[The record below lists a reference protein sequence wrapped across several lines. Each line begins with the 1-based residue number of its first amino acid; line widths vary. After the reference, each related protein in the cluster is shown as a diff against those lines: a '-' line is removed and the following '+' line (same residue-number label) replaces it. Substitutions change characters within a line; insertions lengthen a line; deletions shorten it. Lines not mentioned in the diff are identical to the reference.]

1 MNSDLFVDA
10 TSDVDGYLG
19 YIKYDGKGLE
29 KGVMDARK
37 QADALLGL
45 DHAMR
50 HFIVK
55 LNPSFKGVDF
65 EIPVKVREGSWEA
78 LIPETV
84 SGWVQASLGVA
95 VTAYL
100 TQAAQKMAERDFEEF
115 GVKDIFSKA
124 LSAIK
129 WFARLG
135 KHLGRVEQ
143 KPFEDVKF
151 AENNTLIGIKN
162 DADEYLYIPK
172 YVLDLYVQSDPKV
185 LEGLVSLV
193 VEGWSLKIGDIKGDI
208 VDEVI
213 ITESD
218 KAIFCEDEND
228 EPEEVVFPELRHG
241 DDVVLEGEVTR
252 ENKTANSMGFKYLDH
267 ILTAYPETGSIVRY
281 KPLLFLRCRLF
292 GTVDRT
298 DEKGRTIAKRPKLYF
313 SHLEAL
319 ETEEIDDLFSGG

>member
-1 MNSDLFVDA
+1 MNSDLFIDA
-10 TSDVDGYLG
+10 ASDADGYLG

-29 KGVMDARK
+29 KGIMDARK

-45 DHAMR
+45 DYALR

-55 LNPSFKGVDF
+55 LNPAFKGIDF

-84 SGWVQASLGVA
+84 SGWIQASLGVA
-95 VTAYL
+95 ATAYL
-100 TQAAQKMAERDFEEF
+100 AQAAQKMAERDFDEF
-115 GVKDIFSKA
+115 GVRDIFRKSLA
-124 LSAIK
+124 AIK
-129 WFARLG
+129 WFARIG
-135 KHLGRVEQ
+135 KHLGGIER

-151 AENNTLIGIKN
+151 ADNNNLIGIKN
-162 DADEYLYIPK
+162 KEGEYLYIPK
-172 YVLDLYVQSDPKV
+172 YILDLYVQSDPKI
-185 LEGLVSLV
+185 LEGLVSLII
-193 VEGWSLKIGDIKGDI
+193 EGRTLKIGDIQGTT
-208 VDEVI
+208 VDEVV
-213 ITESD
+213 ITEAD
-218 KAIFCEDEND
+218 KFIFCQDEDD
-228 EPEEVVFPELRHG
+228 EPEEAVLPELRHG
-241 DDVVLEGEVTR
+241 ENVVLEGEVTR

-298 DEKGRTIAKRPKLYF
+298 DEKGRTTAKRPKLYF

-319 ETEEIDDLFSGG
+319 ETEEIDDLFSGN

>member
-1 MNSDLFVDA
+1 MNSDLFIESN
-10 TSDVDGYLG
+10 SDIDGFLG

-29 KGVMDARK
+29 RGIMDARK
-37 QADALLGL
+37 QADALLGM
-45 DHAMR
+45 DHALR

-55 LNPSFKGVDF
+55 LNPALKGIDF

-84 SGWVQASLGVA
+84 SGWVQASLGIA
-95 VTAYL
+95 ATAYL
-100 TQAAQKMAERDFEEF
+100 TQAAQKMAERDFDEF

-124 LSAIK
+124 LAAIK

-135 KHLGRVEQ
+135 KHLGRVEK

-151 AENNTLIGIKN
+151 ADNNNSIGIKN
-162 DADEYLYIPK
+162 DAGEYLYIPK
-172 YVLDLYVQSDPKV
+172 YILDLYIQSDPKV

-193 VEGWSLKIGDIKGDI
+193 IEGRSLKIGDINGTV
-208 VDEVI
+208 VDEVT
-213 ITESD
+213 ITEDD
-218 KAIFCEDEND
+218 KYIFCDEENEDLD
-228 EPEEVVFPELRHG
+228 EPLFPELRHG
-241 DDVVLEGEVTR
+241 ENVVLEGEVTR
-252 ENKTANSMGFKYLDH
+252 ENKTSNSMGFKYLDH

-298 DEKGRTIAKRPKLYF
+298 DEKGRTTAKRPKLYF

-319 ETEEIDDLFSGG
+319 EVDEGDDLFRGI